1 MFFCKESTFTAV
13 KNLSR
18 FIQLPIAACLVSAD
32 SYVAREPRGV
42 HSCLILSRNLIGQ
55 RENKRF
61 YVTEIVFWLE
71 FADVSFRRRQAT
83 AGNTSA
89 FAGYKFLRQVSNRPL
104 NEPKMFL
111 RKKDSKSRTVA
122 NSSPAP
128 IRAYG
133 RTCVRQRGSAHSNSG
148 S

>member
-18 FIQLPIAACLVSAD
+18 FIQLPIAACLFPPTAM
-32 SYVAREPRGV
+32 PRGV

-61 YVTEIVFWLE
+61 YVTEIVF
-71 FADVSFRRRQAT
+71 ADVSFRRRQAT

-89 FAGYKFLRQVSNRPL
+89 FAGYRCNEFGIHNFGRSRHALRARMSRRPRSPPL
-104 NEPKMFL
+104 IKSSVLQATGGERQKYRFSYSL
-111 RKKDSKSRTVA
+111 RYHCEDDSE
-122 NSSPAP
+122 
-128 IRAYG
+128 
-133 RTCVRQRGSAHSNSG
+133 
-148 S
+148 